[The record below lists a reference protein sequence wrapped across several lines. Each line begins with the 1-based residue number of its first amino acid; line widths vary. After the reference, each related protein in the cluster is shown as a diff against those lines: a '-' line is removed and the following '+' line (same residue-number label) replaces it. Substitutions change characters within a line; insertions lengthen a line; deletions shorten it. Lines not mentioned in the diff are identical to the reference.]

1 MSCTCERVFAFDLFG
16 VDGEELRDW
25 SPVEPTDVIVYSY
38 PLPCGLLYHVSGI
51 AKNVEMSS
59 RRASTMRRRGLATSQ
74 YAEAT
79 RNLNCDEAVVWCGVG
94 WWSGANFYF

>member
-51 AKNVEMSS
+51 AKTWKCPAGVHPPCDDGVSQPLS
-59 RRASTMRRRGLATSQ
+59 TLKRRET
-74 YAEAT
+74 
-79 RNLNCDEAVVWCGVG
+79 
-94 WWSGANFYF
+94 